1 MEKPKILYKY
11 RDVGEYTENIF
22 TDKTIWLSKPENLND
37 PFECSIA
44 KYTDRAKEKMVKK
57 YKELQVCN
65 FAVNGALHMKDNK
78 PYFGLKGKA
87 LKSFL
92 KRLGSKSWERR
103 YQMINEIVYE
113 NMGTRFSNPNHL
125 IKSLDE
131 RLHGTGIFSLSETDT
146 NQLMWAH
153 YAGESRGLA
162 IGFEVIEG
170 SMLADEKHCIAVNYQ
185 DELPEFKADELM
197 SDMHMS
203 FGKEGA
209 KIAVQVPF
217 NDPTFRACVS
227 TKPTDWAYEKEWRY
241 IEETDGLHPFPGKLA
256 EITFGLRCSEDD
268 RKKYVKLIQENFNY
282 PVHFFEIVKK
292 ANTNQIEK
300 REVLS
305 CG

>member
-11 RDVGEYTENIF
+11 RDVGEYTEKIF

-57 YKELQVCN
+57 YKEFQVCN

-78 PYFGLKGKA
+78 TYFGLKGKA

-131 RLHGTGIFSLSETDT
+131 RLRGTGIFS
-146 NQLMWAH
+146 
-153 YAGESRGLA
+153 
-162 IGFEVIEG
+162 
-170 SMLADEKHCIAVNYQ
+170 
-185 DELPEFKADELM
+185 
-197 SDMHMS
+197 
-203 FGKEGA
+203 
-209 KIAVQVPF
+209 
-217 NDPTFRACVS
+217 
-227 TKPTDWAYEKEWRY
+227 
-241 IEETDGLHPFPGKLA
+241 FP
-256 EITFGLRCSEDD
+256 S
-268 RKKYVKLIQENFNY
+268 
-282 PVHFFEIVKK
+282 
-292 ANTNQIEK
+292 
-300 REVLS
+300 
-305 CG
+305 

>member
-1 MEKPKILYKY
+1 
-11 RDVGEYTENIF
+11 
-22 TDKTIWLSKPENLND
+22 
-37 PFECSIA
+37 
-44 KYTDRAKEKMVKK
+44 
-57 YKELQVCN
+57 
-65 FAVNGALHMKDNK
+65 
-78 PYFGLKGKA
+78 
-87 LKSFL
+87 
-92 KRLGSKSWERR
+92 
-103 YQMINEIVYE
+103 MINEIVYE
-113 NMGTRFSNPNHL
+113 NMRTRFSNPNHL

-131 RLHGTGIFSLSETDT
+131 RLRGTGIFSLSETDT

-162 IGFEVIEG
+162 IGFVVTEG

-203 FGKEGA
+203 FWKEGA
-209 KIAVQVPF
+209 KITVQVPF

-227 TKPTDWAYEKEWRY
+227 TKPTDWGYEKEWRY

-268 RKKYVKLIQENFNY
+268 RKKYVKLIQENFDY

-300 REVLS
+300 REYS
-305 CG
+305 IK